1 MKITFT
7 LEQVQRFYALSHDDQ
22 RKVLEVAYNLN
33 NESDENIEKSAIDTS
48 TPRLAQEL
56 TENAIDR
63 IQRRR
68 QRKQAIEKKR
78 KLTEQ
83 QQIIDNKSTK
93 PSKYRR
99 PKEINITTSMTSET
113 ARHLM
118 WLKTNFNKFI
128 SYIHEGF
135 SLLKTHTEGQRI
147 INEWEILLSKLNE
160 DLKSLWSN
168 AAYFVSCPRASQ
180 YDNNFTYQTIVA

>member
-33 NESDENIEKSAIDTS
+33 NETDDNIEKSVIDTS
-48 TPRLAQEL
+48 SPLLAQEL

-78 KLTEQ
+78 KLAEQ
-83 QQIIDNKSTK
+83 QQIIEKKSAK
-93 PSKYRR
+93 PSKRL
-99 PKEINITTSMTSET
+99 KEIYIQSTMSPEN
-113 ARHLM
+113 ARHLL
-118 WLKTNFNKFI
+118 WVKTNFDKFI
-128 SYIHEGF
+128 KYILEGF
-135 SLLKTHTEGQRI
+135 SLLKTHAEGRRI
-147 INEWEILLSKLNE
+147 FDEWNIMLSKLRD
-160 DLKSLWSN
+160 DLKDLWQT
-168 AAYFVSCPRASQ
+168 APYMLHAPRNRPCNDSFS
-180 YDNNFTYQTIVA
+180 YSTIVA